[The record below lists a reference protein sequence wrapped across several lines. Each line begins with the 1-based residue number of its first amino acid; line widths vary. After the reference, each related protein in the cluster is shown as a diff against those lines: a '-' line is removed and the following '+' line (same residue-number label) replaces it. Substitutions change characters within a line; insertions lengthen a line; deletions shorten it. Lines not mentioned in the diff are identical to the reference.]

1 MSTRLQVREPL
12 GPLVSAR
19 SAPLPELEHYPG
31 GRWGPYLTTALGA
44 VLGAFSP
51 DLLVTAGV
59 TLPAFTVLVP
69 FLAVLWLPPYVV
81 PWGRRLRMRRL
92 AAWDGF
98 GQAPSGVTRVSGVV
112 REVDDPFAVPGARR
126 PVVYARTRYAQAGSM
141 AGARRAGARTSAAC
155 ASRSCCRRARR
166 STSSRAMCGCWKGT
180 RSFPRWAR
188 RCAGRWAPPGPG
200 IRARR
205 STAAAWP
212 PGDRVEMVGEL
223 VRQVDVEGQGA
234 PGRGVPMVHL
244 IKPAWPGGIWV
255 RRTR

>member
-1 MSTRLQVREPL
+1 M
-12 GPLVSAR
+12 
-19 SAPLPELEHYPG
+19 PELEHYPG

-51 DLLVTAGV
+51 DLLITAGV

-92 AAWDGF
+92 AVWDGS

-126 PVVYARTRYAQAGSM
+126 PVVYARTRYAQAGTDGWRTTRGREDVRGVRFQIVLPT
-141 AGARRAGARTSAAC
+141 GASVHVEPGDVRLLEGDEVVPEVGTSVRWALGAAWARD
-155 ASRSCCRRARR
+155 SRSPLHR
-166 STSSRAMCGCWKGT
+166 SSLA
-180 RSFPRWAR
+180 
-188 RCAGRWAPPGPG
+188 
-200 IRARR
+200 
-205 STAAAWP
+205 
-212 PGDRVEMVGEL
+212 PGDRVEAVGEL